1 MGLFSKT
8 KKSPLQLTTPMK
20 GQIIDITEVPDAVFS
35 NKYVGDGVAVY
46 PTEGKVYSPVNG
58 EVLLVAETGHAIGI
72 KTKEGFEI
80 LIHVGLDTVNMNGK
94 GFENLISEGDQV
106 IKGQLLMNFDLELVK
121 AQAKSTVSPIVI
133 SNMEVVEQIEKNGL
147 AGDKNVLMTVFE
159 KL

>member
-8 KKSPLQLTTPMK
+8 KKAPLQLTVPMK

-35 NKYVGDGVAVY
+35 NKYVGDGVAIY

-80 LIHVGLDTVNMNGK
+80 LIHVGLDTVNMHGE
-94 GFENLISEGDQV
+94 GFEILISEGDKV
-106 IKGQLLMNFDLELVK
+106 KKEQLLMNFDLELVK

>member
-8 KKSPLQLTTPMK
+8 KKAPLQLTAPMK

-35 NKYVGDGVAVY
+35 NKYVGDGVAIY

-58 EVLLVAETGHAIGI
+58 EIMLMAETGHAIGI

-80 LIHVGLDTVNMNGK
+80 LIHVGLDTVNMHGK
-94 GFENLISEGDQV
+94 GFENLITEGDQV
-106 IKGQLLMNFDLELVK
+106 KKGQLLMNFDLELVK